1 MHIADPHVAQ
11 AVAVMI
17 RSLQFKLA
25 NPCGNLGEEFGV
37 SFVEASGPDQC
48 LSASATVSVKAIAA
62 IAGLDIGALAAKI
75 PSFLGLTQERIEQ
88 LSILGL
94 ALSKSMVHFERL
106 KEL

>member
-37 SFVEASGPDQC
+37 SFVKASGPDQC
-48 LSASATVSVKAIAA
+48 LSASATVSFKAIAA

-75 PSFLGLTQERIEQ
+75 PAFLGLTQG
-88 LSILGL
+88 LGG
-94 ALSKSMVHFERL
+94 SSSFPSSVWHSSTGSFRV
-106 KEL
+106 